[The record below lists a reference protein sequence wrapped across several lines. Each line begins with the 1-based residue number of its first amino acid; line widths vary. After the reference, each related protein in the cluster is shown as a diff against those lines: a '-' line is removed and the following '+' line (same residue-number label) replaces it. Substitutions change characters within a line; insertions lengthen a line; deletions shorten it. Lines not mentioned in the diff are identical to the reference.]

1 MAVYTPINDR
11 MRAPGPVL
19 LYFTGFRGVSE
30 LVCIIVRSGGGGSGP
45 RIGLGLL
52 RLGERRL
59 P

>member
-1 MAVYTPINDR
+1 MTESR

-30 LVCIIVRSGGGGSGP
+30 LVCIIVRSGGGGGGP